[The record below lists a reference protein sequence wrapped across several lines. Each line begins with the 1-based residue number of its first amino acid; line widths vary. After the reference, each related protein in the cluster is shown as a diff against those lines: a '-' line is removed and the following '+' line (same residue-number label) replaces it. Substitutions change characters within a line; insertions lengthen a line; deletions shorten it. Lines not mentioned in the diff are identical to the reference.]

1 MRIRYWFCLLLG
13 LMWAGVATA
22 ADLLVD
28 FEDLPLQP
36 QQAVAADGQSGA
48 FRSRGVGFNQI
59 WDTDWNCCP
68 RGWVYSNQTDLKTVG
83 YTNPFS
89 AQARVPEG
97 GGYQSSQYA
106 VAVNIYRG
114 DARIEFPEWAVLQGF
129 YVTNTTYVYH
139 SVVSGDDGAG
149 FVKGPFGAGDWL
161 KLEVIGLDEAD
172 QEVGRLPVYLA
183 DYREGS
189 RVLDDW
195 TWVDLSALGSNVK
208 RIEFDMAS
216 TDSGDFG
223 MNTPAYFAIDNLVYR
238 TATGALPGD
247 LDGDGLLGLSDV
259 NRLSR
264 GIHESS
270 QDLALDLNGDRRV
283 DGRDLTVWVKGLKKT
298 SFGDAGLDGVF
309 GSADLVQVFQ
319 VGAYEQA
326 FDTDWAGG
334 DWNAD
339 LRFNTSDLLEAF
351 QDGGFQAS
359 AAAVV
364 PEPTSSIPAVLVLGW
379 LTRYARIRRGARSAG
394 L

>member
-1 MRIRYWFCLLLG
+1 
-13 LMWAGVATA
+13 
-22 ADLLVD
+22 
-28 FEDLPLQP
+28 
-36 QQAVAADGQSGA
+36 
-48 FRSRGVGFNQI
+48 
-59 WDTDWNCCP
+59 
-68 RGWVYSNQTDLKTVG
+68 
-83 YTNPFS
+83 
-89 AQARVPEG
+89 
-97 GGYQSSQYA
+97 
-106 VAVNIYRG
+106 
-114 DARIEFPEWAVLQGF
+114 
-129 YVTNTTYVYH
+129 
-139 SVVSGDDGAG
+139 
-149 FVKGPFGAGDWL
+149 
-161 KLEVIGLDEAD
+161 
-172 QEVGRLPVYLA
+172 
-183 DYREGS
+183 
-189 RVLDDW
+189 
-195 TWVDLSALGSNVK
+195 
-208 RIEFDMAS
+208 MAS

-238 TATGALPGD
+238 TATGAIPGD

-364 PEPTSSIPAVLVLGW
+364 PEPASSIPAVLALGW

>member
-1 MRIRYWFCLLLG
+1 
-13 LMWAGVATA
+13 
-22 ADLLVD
+22 
-28 FEDLPLQP
+28 
-36 QQAVAADGQSGA
+36 
-48 FRSRGVGFNQI
+48 
-59 WDTDWNCCP
+59 
-68 RGWVYSNQTDLKTVG
+68 
-83 YTNPFS
+83 
-89 AQARVPEG
+89 
-97 GGYQSSQYA
+97 
-106 VAVNIYRG
+106 
-114 DARIEFPEWAVLQGF
+114 
-129 YVTNTTYVYH
+129 
-139 SVVSGDDGAG
+139 
-149 FVKGPFGAGDWL
+149 VKGPFGAGDWL

-238 TATGALPGD
+238 TATGAIPGD

-283 DGRDLTVWVKGLKKT
+283 DGRDLT
-298 SFGDAGLDGVF
+298 
-309 GSADLVQVFQ
+309 VFQ

-364 PEPTSSIPAVLVLGW
+364 PEPASSIPAVLALGW